1 MAQSGE
7 KFRLR
12 RALFPAGYYGANSI
26 YQGYISLFYTQLGFS
41 GGMLGLIQAS
51 TAAATLLF
59 QPLWGALGDRVR
71 SRRVLLALLTLAAA
85 FVFPLKLL
93 GGGFAWQMI
102 AAALFYA
109 FFCALLPLGDSLL
122 LTCGAS
128 FGAYRLAGGISF
140 AVAGALY
147 GLVRPK
153 LGESGLW
160 VVSAL
165 LGLTAASALLLPD
178 VPGQERR
185 SGGMLQLLK
194 NRPLVV
200 LLAFTLPLQMTM
212 SYFYTFYAPRFK
224 AAGGSDA
231 LLGLGYFISAAS
243 EAPYLLLSRR
253 IYTRWGAAGP
263 MCIASGLMALRWV
276 LLGLANETWLLLLSQ
291 ALHGGGFIVITVSM
305 AYWIGEKVSESLRAS
320 GQGLLNMVAF
330 GLARISGNLLGG
342 WAAQIWGMERGF
354 LAGAALCAAAGLGLA
369 GALKSNY
376 CISPRGDSMV

>member
-7 KFRLR
+7 KFQLK

-41 GGMLGLIQAS
+41 GGQLGLLHAV

-59 QPLWGALGDRVR
+59 QPLWGCLGDRCR
-71 SRRVLLALLTLAAA
+71 SRRALLALLSLAAA
-85 FVFPLKLL
+85 LVFPLKLA
-93 GGGFAWQMI
+93 GEGFIWQLF

-147 GLVRPK
+147 GLARPR
-153 LGESGLW
+153 LGERGLW

-165 LGLTAASALLLPD
+165 LALTALSALLLPR
-178 VPGQERR
+178 VPGQEKR
-185 SGGMLQLLK
+185 GGSMLQLLK
-194 NRPLVV
+194 NRPLVL

-212 SYFYTFYAPRFK
+212 SYFYTFFAPRFK

-243 EAPYLLLSRR
+243 EAPYLLFSRR
-253 IYTRWGAAGP
+253 IYRRWGAARP
-263 MCIASGLMALRWV
+263 MCIAAGVLALRWL
-276 LLGLANETWLLLLSQ
+276 LLGLAQRPALLLLGQ

-305 AYWIGEKVSESLRAS
+305 AYWIGENVPENLRS
-320 GQGLLNMVAF
+320 TGQGLLNMVAF

-342 WAAQIWGMERGF
+342 YLAQIWGMERGF
-354 LAGAALCAAAGLGLA
+354 LAGAALCALA
-369 GALKSNY
+369 LACFGGWMFWKGAFQRNGHVVK
-376 CISPRGDSMV
+376 